1 MYYRH
6 HSATALVAIVAGVI
20 ASTDAQGAS
29 RVGGAT
35 SVVRDVSG
43 SPSGQSWAKKV
54 EGDDVYE
61 NEFIRTEAESSTRIS
76 FIDETNIRIGPMATM
91 KIDRV
96 VFKTNRSVSELIVIA
111 EEGAIRWNS
120 GASLSSA
127 YQIKTPD
134 AIIRPSGTTFDL
146 LVESQRTVVV
156 LRRGRIEVCSIDA
169 PQRCQ
174 TLSRSGDTIIATPN
188 DLERLQRT
196 GLEPSEFADRCL
208 SANTTEPCVIMA
220 SAQPTG
226 SGGVTAPATGQRYA
240 NNPPRRTGDSTQTFV
255 TRPNLEPIPPNVVTP
270 VVTLPTQSSES
281 GYVPT
286 VPPVVDKCYPYRGR
300 LKCQPTVP
308 SDPRNAGNPP
318 DGTRPSGCSGY
329 RGQLKCQPTT
339 PSGPRNAGDSSRGT
353 SDSSRREPSR
363 GTSDSSHR
371 DSSRGTSDSSRR
383 AAEFLRRSGESN
395 LAYVPKQRVFL
406 PKQTSVRPTYV
417 RPTYVRPTNVRPI
430 VRPTNVR
437 PIIRPTYVKP
447 TLPRPTPIR

>member
-96 VFKTNRSVSELIVIA
+96 VFKTNRSASELIVIA

-208 SANTTEPCVIMA
+208 SANTTAPCVIMA

-226 SGGVTAPATGQRYA
+226 SGGVTAPATGRRHA
-240 NNPPRRTGDSTQTFV
+240 NNPPRRTGDSTQTYV
-255 TRPNLEPIPPNVVTP
+255 MPIVPPHNVEPIPLNVTPIVTPPNVVLIP
-270 VVTLPTQSSES
+270 P
-281 GYVPT
+281 YVPRGKRPNPHDPPYVPPGGKVGKGPKPPDVPPIVKKPIPRDPPY
-286 VPPVVDKCYPYRGR
+286 VPPVVKRPI
-300 LKCQPTVP
+300 
-308 SDPRNAGNPP
+308 PR
-318 DGTRPSGCSGY
+318 D
-329 RGQLKCQPTT
+329 
-339 PSGPRNAGDSSRGT
+339 
-353 SDSSRREPSR
+353 
-363 GTSDSSHR
+363 
-371 DSSRGTSDSSRR
+371 
-383 AAEFLRRSGESN
+383 
-395 LAYVPKQRVFL
+395 VKQI
-406 PKQTSVRPTYV
+406 PNNMRPTN
-417 RPTYVRPTNVRPI
+417 VRPTNVRPI
-430 VRPTNVR
+430 YAYARPTM
-437 PIIRPTYVKP
+437 RPTYVRP
-447 TLPRPTPIR
+447 TVRPTFVRPTSPRPTPIK

>member
-20 ASTDAQGAS
+20 ASTDAQAAS

-35 SVVRDVSG
+35 SVVREVSG
-43 SPSGQSWAKKV
+43 SPSGQSWVKKV

-76 FIDETNIRIGPMATM
+76 FIDETNIRIGPTATM

-96 VFKTNRSVSELIVIA
+96 VFKTNRSVSELIVTA

-120 GASLSSA
+120 GVSLSRA

-169 PQRCQ
+169 PQHCQ

-208 SANTTEPCVIMA
+208 SANTTAPCVIMA

-226 SGGVTAPATGQRYA
+226 SGGVTSPATGRRHA
-240 NNPPRRTGDSTQTFV
+240 NNPPRRTGDSTQTYV
-255 TRPNLEPIPPNVVTP
+255 TPIVPPHNVEPIPLNVTPIVTPPNVVLIP
-270 VVTLPTQSSES
+270 P
-281 GYVPT
+281 YVPRGKRPNPHDPPY
-286 VPPVVDKCYPYRGR
+286 VPPVVKRPI
-300 LKCQPTVP
+300 
-308 SDPRNAGNPP
+308 PR
-318 DGTRPSGCSGY
+318 D
-329 RGQLKCQPTT
+329 
-339 PSGPRNAGDSSRGT
+339 
-353 SDSSRREPSR
+353 
-363 GTSDSSHR
+363 
-371 DSSRGTSDSSRR
+371 
-383 AAEFLRRSGESN
+383 
-395 LAYVPKQRVFL
+395 VKQI
-406 PKQTSVRPTYV
+406 PNNMRPTN
-417 RPTYVRPTNVRPI
+417 VRPTNVRPI
-430 VRPTNVR
+430 YAYARPTM
-437 PIIRPTYVKP
+437 RPTYVRP
-447 TLPRPTPIR
+447 TVRPTFVRPTSPRPTPIK

>member
-208 SANTTEPCVIMA
+208 SANTTAPCVIMA

-226 SGGVTAPATGQRYA
+226 SGGVTAPATGRRHA
-240 NNPPRRTGDSTQTFV
+240 NNPPRRTGDSTQTYV
-255 TRPNLEPIPPNVVTP
+255 TPIVSPPNVEPTPLINVTPIVTPPNVVLIP
-270 VVTLPTQSSES
+270 P
-281 GYVPT
+281 YVPKGGKRPNPHDPPY
-286 VPPVVDKCYPYRGR
+286 VPPGGKG
-300 LKCQPTVP
+300 Q
-308 SDPRNAGNPP
+308 NPP
-318 DGTRPSGCSGY
+318 DVPPIEKGPKPPDVPPIVTRPIPRDPPY
-329 RGQLKCQPTT
+329 VKRPIPRDVKQIPNNVRPTSVRPT
-339 PSGPRNAGDSSRGT
+339 NVRPTNVGPTNVRPTNVRPTNVG
-353 SDSSRREPSR
+353 PIY
-363 GTSDSSHR
+363 
-371 DSSRGTSDSSRR
+371 
-383 AAEFLRRSGESN
+383 
-395 LAYVPKQRVFL
+395 AYVRP
-406 PKQTSVRPTYV
+406 TMRPTYV
-417 RPTYVRPTNVRPI
+417 RPTVVRPT
-430 VRPTNVR
+430 VRPTFVR
-437 PIIRPTYVKP
+437 PTS
-447 TLPRPTPIR
+447 PRPTPIK